1 MDTILIVE
9 DDRSL
14 AEGLARA
21 LTSQQTQAQSCPS
34 IQDAERLLANAAYD
48 LVILDV
54 NLPDGSG
61 FDFLKTVKKN
71 YGCSVILLTAN
82 DLESDIVTGL
92 EQGADIEVNKDEYVV
107 FRIVSSRGDGYGDGN
122 AQLVRYY
129 LDVNYYYAYEK
140 TDSRFIGANERIE
153 ATMSAFLADPRFHI
167 ANGQSDIYDLDNPYR
182 GINIEFLFVGVND
195 R

>member
-1 MDTILIVE
+1 MDL
-9 DDRSL
+9 
-14 AEGLARA
+14 RA
-21 LTSQQTQAQSCPS
+21 LAQEKL
-34 IQDAERLLANAAYD
+34 DEVLLPHGV
-48 LVILDV
+48 LSHHLRRV
-54 NLPDGSG
+54 
-61 FDFLKTVKKN
+61 KTDEIK
-71 YGCSVILLTAN
+71 
-82 DLESDIVTGL
+82 D
-92 EQGADIEVNKDEYVV
+92 ADIEVNKDEYVV

-153 ATMSAFLADPRFHI
+153 AIMSAFLADHRFHI